1 MIPMH
6 LSILNRRSEGSRQVP
21 KSIRVWLRM
30 RRFISRD
37 AHLGG
42 NLKCQRRRLSFT
54 GRPLAAIAE
63 YTNLFQI
70 TKKTPGTGEQL
81 D

>member
-1 MIPMH
+1 
-6 LSILNRRSEGSRQVP
+6 
-21 KSIRVWLRM
+21 M

>member
-1 MIPMH
+1 M
-6 LSILNRRSEGSRQVP
+6 
-21 KSIRVWLRM
+21 LRLT
-30 RRFISRD
+30 SRD
-37 AHLGG
+37 AHLSG
-42 NLKCQRRRLSFT
+42 NLKGYRRRSSSA

-70 TKKTPGTGEQL
+70 TKKTAGTGKQL